1 MYPAFLNISGRL
13 CVVVGGGTVAERK
26 VLSLLEAGATVR
38 LISPQLTDKLHELAA
53 EGRIDWQA
61 RCFQLGDLTGARLVF
76 AATDS
81 AAVNKAVAQE
91 AAAAGQL
98 VNVADAPE
106 LCSFQVPAVVRQGD
120 LSIAIST
127 NGKSPALAARIRKQ
141 MEADYGPAYAVLLAL
156 LGRIRERALAGTAN
170 SQARRNLFEN
180 LVHEDILLWMRN
192 GQWELVRDH
201 LGNVLGMDA
210 ELRQEAS
217 TLLERAKDGQIM
229 QA

>member
-1 MYPAFLNISGRL
+1 MYSISLNITSQL

-26 VLSLLEAGATVR
+26 VLSLLEAGAAVR
-38 LISPQLTDKLHELAA
+38 LISPQLTERLHELAA
-53 EGRIDWQA
+53 DGQIEWLPRH
-61 RCFQLGDLTGARLVF
+61 FQPGDVAAALLVF
-76 AATDS
+76 AATNS

-91 AAAAGQL
+91 AASAGKL

-106 LCSFQVPAVVRQGD
+106 LCSFQAPAVVRQGD

-127 NGKSPALAARIRKQ
+127 NGKSPALAARIRKEL
-141 MEADYGPAYAVLLAL
+141 EAAYGPEYAL
-156 LGRIRERALAGTAN
+156 LLDLLGHIRERKLAGTAD

-192 GQWELVRDH
+192 GQWELVRGH
-201 LGNVLGMDA
+201 LGSVLGMDA

-217 TLLERAKDGQIM
+217 TWLERAKDGQIM